1 VEIAGPNGANPER
14 AMNLLAKIAGPAV
27 AKAKVEAK
35 EIQDLIDGQ
44 NGGFKLE
51 PWDWNFYSEQVRKA
65 NMI

>member
-1 VEIAGPNGANPER
+1 
-14 AMNLLAKIAGPAV
+14 MNLLAKIAGPAV

-51 PWDWNFYSEQVRKA
+51 PWD
-65 NMI
+65 